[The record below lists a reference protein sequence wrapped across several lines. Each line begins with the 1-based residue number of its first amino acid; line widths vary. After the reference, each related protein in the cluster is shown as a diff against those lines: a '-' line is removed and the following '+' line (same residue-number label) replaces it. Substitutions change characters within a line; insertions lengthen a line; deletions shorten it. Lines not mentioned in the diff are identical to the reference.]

1 MHETRGEYG
10 SVIKS
15 REGTSW
21 PPIVAPTSL
30 SVLVPVYNE
39 QYLVEASLARLEVLA
54 ESPLLRRGKINMGGG
69 RAPDREPPAPPPLP
83 GRIGEEDWG
92 RPGYWVFFHHGRKQG
107 ERTAAPTSRA
117 V

>member
-10 SVIKS
+10 SVIQS

-54 ESPLLRRGKINMGGG
+54 ESPLLRRVKKKGVGGG
-69 RAPDREPPAPPPLP
+69 STDQNPAALPPFP
-83 GRIGEEDWG
+83 GKSAEETLG
-92 RPGYWVFFHHGRKQG
+92 SHVLWVFFRPGGKQ
-107 ERTAAPTSRA
+107 
-117 V
+117 